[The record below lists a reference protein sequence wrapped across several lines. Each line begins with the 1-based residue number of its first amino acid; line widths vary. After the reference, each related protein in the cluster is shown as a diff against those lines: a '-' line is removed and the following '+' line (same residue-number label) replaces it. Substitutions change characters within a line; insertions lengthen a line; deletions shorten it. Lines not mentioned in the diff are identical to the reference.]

1 MNKSQMRIRPNFL
14 LGLLVPF
21 VICCLAGLFLPATSG
36 KPKGN
41 RYGLIACRIFL
52 RDAKNL
58 TAKNADLDFGKL
70 SEKDKYKLTHW
81 ARDFDFL
88 AKTNFV
94 WGTNAN
100 KEVVIVCSRS
110 FDNVPQPSL
119 FNFYRR
125 NRAHAVGYSDG
136 TTALISPQQFTNLNL
151 NGFIS
156 LSSLATNSGLRK

>member
-1 MNKSQMRIRPNFL
+1 MRIRPNFL
-14 LGLLVPF
+14 LGLLVLF
-21 VICCLAGLFLPATSG
+21 VIGCLATIFFPALSG
-36 KPKGN
+36 KLSGN
-41 RYGLIACRIFL
+41 RRTLFTCRAFL

-58 TAKNADLDFGKL
+58 TSKNADLDFGKL
-70 SEKDKYKLTHW
+70 SGKDKYKLTHR

-94 WGTNAN
+94 WETNTN
-100 KEVVIVCSRS
+100 KEIMIVCSRS

-136 TTALISPQQFTNLNL
+136 TTALISPQQFTNINL
-151 NGFIS
+151 SGFVS
-156 LSSLATNSGLRK
+156 LSSLITNSTLSVVK